1 MEYEKI
7 IDALVDRR
15 ESITAIQVR
24 HGEQWRPT
32 AEKSKFNHLIQ
43 SASPEQLA
51 QFSELLQ
58 SERDSGFHDALV
70 VLSELM
76 NLENLRFSV
85 NGEELPHEPY
95 GTELYFDWIARVS
108 GEPWPQDKG

>member
-7 IDALVDRR
+7 IDALVERR
-15 ESITAIQVR
+15 ESITANQVR

-95 GTELYFDWIARVS
+95 GTELYFDWVARVS
-108 GEPWPQDKG
+108 GEPWPQGKG

>member
-7 IDALVDRR
+7 IDALVERR
-15 ESITAIQVR
+15 ESITANKVKY
-24 HGEQWRPT
+24 GEQWKPT
-32 AEKSKFNHLIQ
+32 TDKFKFNHLIQ

-51 QFSELLQ
+51 LFPELLQ
-58 SERDSGFHDALV
+58 NERDSGFHDALV

-95 GTELYFDWIARVS
+95 GTELYFDWVARVS
-108 GEPWPQDKG
+108 GEPWPQGKG

>member
-1 MEYEKI
+1 MQYEKI
-7 IDALVDRR
+7 IDALVERR
-15 ESITAIQVR
+15 GSITAKKFR
-24 HGEQWRPT
+24 HGEQWLNT
-32 AEKSKFNHLIQ
+32 TEKSKFNTLIK

-51 QFSELLQ
+51 LFSELLQ

-95 GTELYFDWIARVS
+95 GTELYFDWVARVS
-108 GEPWPQDKG
+108 GEPWPQDNS